1 MSVKQ
6 EHPLNVSLET
16 KLNIKRSKSDEDSD
30 ETETPDNKA
39 EETKIV
45 NTETEAVVEER
56 PIFICKN
63 CNLTERYDCFNDHVS
78 FNRNVGT
85 KVDYYLARDPFSPRS
100 KRQFL
105 ILGSVC
111 SMCDKDVCIKPECS
125 IFYSKFFCSTCA
137 RKYIS
142 NFPTCVQKK
151 IKAAKII

>member
-1 MSVKQ
+1 MSIKQ
-6 EHPLNVSLET
+6 EHPLIVKPET
-16 KLNIKRSKSDEDSD
+16 KINIKKIKNDEDS
-30 ETETPDNKA
+30 ERTKTPDNKA

-45 NTETEAVVEER
+45 NTETEPVVEER
-56 PIFICKN
+56 PIFVCKN

-78 FNRNVGT
+78 FNRKVGT

-125 IFYSKFFCSTCA
+125 IFYSKFFCSICA

-142 NFPTCVQKK
+142 NFPTSIQEK
-151 IKAAKII
+151 IKTTKRI